1 MSYSNPYQSG
11 YGGFSDRE
19 PGSLKHSGL
28 GVASL
33 VLGLAVGLLEFIC
46 IVIAGVLQAST
57 PGGVDENSPVAIAT
71 GLVIIGGMFLG
82 LCGIGLGVAGL
93 FQQRK
98 KLFAVLGVVVGSLV
112 MLCMGGLFVL
122 GMMMS

>member
-1 MSYSNPYQSG
+1 MSYSNPYQPS

-19 PGSLKHSGL
+19 HDSLKHSGL
-28 GVASL
+28 GIASL
-33 VLGLAVGLLEFIC
+33 AIGLAVGLLEFVC

-57 PGGVDENSPVAIAT
+57 PGGFDENSPLAI
-71 GLVIIGGMFLG
+71 VIGVVFIGGLAFG
-82 LCGIGLGVAGL
+82 LFGIGLGIAGL

-112 MLCMGGLFVL
+112 MLGIGGLCVL
-122 GMMMS
+122 GNMMS